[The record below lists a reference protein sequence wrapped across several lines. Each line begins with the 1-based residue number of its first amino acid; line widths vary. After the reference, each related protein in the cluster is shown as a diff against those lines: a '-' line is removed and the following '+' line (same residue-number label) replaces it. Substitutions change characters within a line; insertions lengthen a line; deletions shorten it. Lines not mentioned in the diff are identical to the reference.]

1 MCYNISV
8 WGGLIMKKKD
18 LDKLLRNVYRFKT
31 LNDHKRNTVMMALE
45 EFRES
50 DPLYYN
56 KNVGK
61 LCTLFGPVDMAIK
74 HLNVAKELDE
84 KSPSIYY
91 NLYKCHVKK
100 KDFNTAF
107 MNLYNCV
114 QVDEGIHNFNL
125 PMMMLSSLVDMD
137 LDFDEYLNGDYSVD
151 KSSGLCFNEINDPK
165 LLSMYN
171 DVVDAFNKRDY
182 NTVLRKLGTMKGH
195 IENIKYPMEVDTL
208 MGITRGLILKE
219 KQKYNDIF
227 NSDCLDCLDI
237 DEYTSFIQG
246 LFKNGNISLSKIFV
260 HLEKIAMTDPD
271 KCEEFINVI
280 STLDEFKDK
289 EFEFN
294 YLRGLISEKR
304 SINELEPEV
313 MSDYLQLMSDGKE
326 LLKKRRFGDALR
338 TFEEALSIS
347 GLNICNYYIGKTLF
361 LMSKIGPA
369 KGYFEKYLEVG
380 GEKSDKAYLYIIGI
394 CDMRKWNNKEYVRDM
409 LRIHS
414 LFERTYKYVP
424 RSVHDPEDDF
434 DKKKFKESKRLE
446 FSEEEFMSS
455 NLSVEDYY
463 EVDTDGKL
471 KIIRDL
477 FRSGKSEVANKLL
490 EELNKTCDKKDKN
503 KVLQMIRNKKIFSNQ
518 NRG

>member
-1 MCYNISV
+1 M
-8 WGGLIMKKKD
+8 
-18 LDKLLRNVYRFKT
+18 
-31 LNDHKRNTVMMALE
+31 
-45 EFRES
+45 
-50 DPLYYN
+50 
-56 KNVGK
+56 
-61 LCTLFGPVDMAIK
+61 
-74 HLNVAKELDE
+74 
-84 KSPSIYY
+84 
-91 NLYKCHVKK
+91 
-100 KDFNTAF
+100 
-107 MNLYNCV
+107 
-114 QVDEGIHNFNL
+114 
-125 PMMMLSSLVDMD
+125 
-137 LDFDEYLNGDYSVD
+137 
-151 KSSGLCFNEINDPK
+151 
-165 LLSMYN
+165 
-171 DVVDAFNKRDY
+171 
-182 NTVLRKLGTMKGH
+182 
-195 IENIKYPMEVDTL
+195 
-208 MGITRGLILKE
+208 
-219 KQKYNDIF
+219 
-227 NSDCLDCLDI
+227 
-237 DEYTSFIQG
+237 
-246 LFKNGNISLSKIFV
+246 
-260 HLEKIAMTDPD
+260 
-271 KCEEFINVI
+271 I

-294 YLRGLISEKR
+294 YLKGLISEKR
-304 SINELEPEV
+304 SANELDPEV
-313 MSDYLQLMSDGKE
+313 MSNYLQLMSEGKE

-338 TFEEALSIS
+338 TFEEAISVS

-394 CDMRKWNNKEYVRDM
+394 CDMRKWNNKEYVRNM

-414 LFERTYKYVP
+414 SFERTYKYVP